1 MGVLDSNIRT
11 SIVLFHDTWSSVPH
25 LDTLTSWVL
34 WISTPSRL
42 PIERRGGGVALP
54 PFGTGG
60 YCRDMA
66 VALHPFWSNS
76 NVRVFV
82 ISDRLHEGAHR

>member
-42 PIERRGGGVALP
+42 PIERRGDGANGKAAHCWP
-54 PFGTGG
+54 SFWFG
-60 YCRDMA
+60 
-66 VALHPFWSNS
+66 
-76 NVRVFV
+76 
-82 ISDRLHEGAHR
+82 

>member
-34 WISTPSRL
+34 WISTPSRI
-42 PIERRGGGVALP
+42 PIERRG
-54 PFGTGG
+54 
-60 YCRDMA
+60 D
-66 VALHPFWSNS
+66 
-76 NVRVFV
+76 
-82 ISDRLHEGAHR
+82 GANGKAAH